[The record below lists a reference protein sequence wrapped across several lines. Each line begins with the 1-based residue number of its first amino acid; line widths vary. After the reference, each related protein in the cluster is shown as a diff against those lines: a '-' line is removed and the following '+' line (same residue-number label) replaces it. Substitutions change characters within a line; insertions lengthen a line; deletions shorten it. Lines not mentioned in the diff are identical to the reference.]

1 MKSHLRIVFAIALK
15 DLKAATRDGRILLG
29 LLMPLGLGVLYNVVM
44 PDAQKPSVTVAVATA
59 DATRLPVLLRGAAG
73 GNVNITILNVSTAAE
88 VRDRINAKKADVGVV
103 VPAGFDAAVG
113 AGATPT
119 LVVMSPASGATYGA
133 NYVVASLDSV
143 LRQMAG
149 QHPPASIAVQTTQPS
164 GTDFASIVNQL
175 GVRKYLV
182 LGTLIM
188 LIAMIAIYILPVLLT
203 EEYEKKTA
211 DALLM
216 IGSQTDIVVGKA
228 LVGVAYTA
236 ISVPMLVLV
245 TRMTIGNPLLF
256 AAAVTALTVTLIGF
270 GLLLGGLVRTVA
282 QLNTW
287 SSIPLLVLIMP
298 VFLVALGLPSWIQLI
313 LDTTPGSQ
321 AARLIVDSLSAQP
334 VYGSW
339 PVAFALLGAW
349 AVAGYGLLIRT
360 LARRES

>member
-1 MKSHLRIVFAIALK
+1 MRMHLRIILAIASK

-29 LLMPLGLGVLYNVVM
+29 LLMPLGLGILYNVVM
-44 PDAQKPSVTVAVATA
+44 PDAQKPSVTVAIQSP
-59 DATRLPVLLRGAAG
+59 DATRLPELLKQAAG
-73 GNVNITILNVSTAAE
+73 ENVVIHLTTVATAAD
-88 VRDRINAKKADVGVV
+88 VRDRVNGKKADIGLV
-103 VPAGFDAAVG
+103 VPAGFDAAVA
-113 AGATPT
+113 AGSTPT
-119 LVVMSPASGATYGA
+119 LGVYMPAAAASYGA
-133 NYVVASLDSV
+133 NYVLASLDSV
-143 LRQMAG
+143 LRTMAG
-149 QHPPASIAVQTTQPS
+149 QNPPAAIKIQETAPS
-164 GTDFASIVNQL
+164 GNDFASIVNQL

-216 IGSQTDIVVGKA
+216 IGSQTDIVMGKA
-228 LVGVAYTA
+228 MVGVAYTA
-236 ISVPMLVLV
+236 IAVPLLVVV
-245 TRMTIGNPLLF
+245 TRIPVGNPALF
-256 AAAVTALTVTLIGF
+256 TAAILALTVTLIGF

-298 VFLVALGLPSWIQLI
+298 VFLVALGLPSWIQTV
-313 LDTTPGSQ
+313 LDATPGSQ

-334 VYGSW
+334 VYGNW
-339 PVAFALLGAW
+339 PLAFALLAAW
-349 AVAGYGLLIRT
+349 AVVGYGLLIRS

>member
-1 MKSHLRIVFAIALK
+1 MTVNPWIIFAIALK

-29 LLMPLGLGVLYNVVM
+29 LLMPLALGVLYNVVM
-44 PDAQKPSVTVAVATA
+44 PDVQKPSVTIAIATA
-59 DATRLPVLLRGAAG
+59 DPTRLPQLLRAAAG
-73 GNVNITILNVSTAAE
+73 ANVNLTFLTKSSAVA
-88 VRDRINAKKADVGVV
+88 VRDSVNAKKADVGLV

-113 AGATPT
+113 AGTTPT
-119 LVVMSPASGATYGA
+119 LVVISPASGATYGA
-133 NYVVASLDSV
+133 NYVIASLDAV

-149 QHPPASIAVQTTQPS
+149 QHPPAAIAVQTTAPS

-175 GVRKYLV
+175 GVRKYMV

-188 LIAMIAIYILPVLLT
+188 LVAMIAIYILPVLLT

-216 IGSQTDIVVGKA
+216 IGSHTDIVVGKA

-236 ISVPMLVLV
+236 ISVPVLLLV
-245 TRMTIGNPLLF
+245 TRMPVANPLLL
-256 AAAVTALTVTLIGF
+256 AAAVTVLTVTLIGF
-270 GLLLGGLVRTVA
+270 GLLMGGLVRTVA

-287 SSIPLLVLIMP
+287 SSIPLLVLILP
-298 VFLVALGLPSWIQLI
+298 VFLVALGLPSWVQLL
-313 LDTTPGSQ
+313 LDATPGTQ
-321 AARLIVDSLSAQP
+321 AARLLVDSLSAQP

-339 PVAFALLGAW
+339 PVAFALMGAW